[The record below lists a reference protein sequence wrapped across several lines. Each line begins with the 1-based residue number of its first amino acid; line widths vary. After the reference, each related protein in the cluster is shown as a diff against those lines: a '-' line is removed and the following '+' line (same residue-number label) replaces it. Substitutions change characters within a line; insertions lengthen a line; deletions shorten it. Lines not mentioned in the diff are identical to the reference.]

1 MKIEMNSARQVIIT
15 PETRFEAAMLEA
27 WLREGDE
34 AVPPIVGA
42 IPFVPAANSAYVQ
55 AKAVQDDPLRLRRTQ
70 EVDGR

>member
-1 MKIEMNSARQVIIT
+1 MKIEMNSARQVTFT

-34 AVPPIVGA
+34 AVPPVVGA

-55 AKAVQDDPLRLRRTQ
+55 PKVAQGDPLGLRRQ
-70 EVDGR
+70 EGDGR